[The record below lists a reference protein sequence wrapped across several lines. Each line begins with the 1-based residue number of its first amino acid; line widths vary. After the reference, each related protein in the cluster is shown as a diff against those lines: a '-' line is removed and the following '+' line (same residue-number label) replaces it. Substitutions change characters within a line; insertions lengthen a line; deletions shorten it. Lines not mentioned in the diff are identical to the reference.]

1 ATAQTMLGAATMLAK
16 DGRAPEELRAEVT
29 SAGGTTA
36 AATRVFEDG
45 GLRALVARAMCAAR
59 DRSRELGR

>member
-1 ATAQTMLGAATMLAK
+1 MLAK
-16 DGRAPEELRAEVT
+16 EGRSPEDLRAEVT

-36 AATRVFEDG
+36 AATRAFEEG
-45 GLRALVARAMCAAR
+45 GFRQLVERAMRAAR